1 MQLPE
6 PQSKQYSSLLN
17 EIESGQVKIPQFQ
30 REFVWDMSKSA
41 DLIDSIIKGYPIG
54 TFIFWRT
61 NERLRAVRDLGN
73 FRLPEPRQGEF
84 VNYVLDGQQRMTSL
98 FASLKGL
105 KIARE
110 SGKIDDY
117 SEMYVDLDAQDDQQ
131 IVIVDISGK
140 NAESIIRVTDLLTG
154 SFTMLAAF
162 DAKYHKKLQHFQN
175 IIQSYNFSIILL
187 KDAAIDVATEVFTR
201 INVGGKSLTLFEI
214 MIAKTYDASRDFDLS
229 EKYKQLIRELIPHN
243 YETISDTTVLQTIS
257 MILESDCTRKQI
269 LKLDKQRFINEWES
283 TISAIKSA
291 VEYFKFTYGIPVSKL
306 LPYNAL
312 IVPYSYFFYHHK
324 DVPTGDKQKYL
335 QDFFWR
341 CALSGR
347 YSSGVEGK
355 LAQDIKRIDLII
367 STRLPQYEWAVDVSP
382 EFIKN
387 HGWFSAGRSFIK
399 AILCLYAY
407 KQPKSFNTNAIV
419 NISNYWLKQAN
430 SRNYHHFFP
439 KAYLNKNLKWENKG
453 FWINHILNIT
463 IVDDFLNKRE
473 ITAKAP
479 SKYMSLFRKKNLS
492 LDETMKSHLINNLE
506 TFGIWDDDYESFI
519 NERAKAV
526 SKELKMRVI
535 ETEIDRNLEAKLE
548 DYYEEEVT
556 DELIIE

>member
-30 REFVWDMSKSA
+30 REFVWDMVKSA

-73 FRLPEPRQGEF
+73 FRLPEPRDGEF

-105 KIARE
+105 KITRE
-110 SGKIDDY
+110 SGRVDDY
-117 SEMYVDLDAQDDQQ
+117 SEMYVDLDAPEDQQ
-131 IVIVDISGK
+131 IVIVDILNKPLDSL
-140 NAESIIRVTDLLTG
+140 IRITDLLTG
-154 SFTMLAAF
+154 SFTMLASY
-162 DAKYHKKLQHFQN
+162 DVKYHKKLQHFQN

-214 MIAKTYDASRDFDLS
+214 MIAKTYDSASGFDLS
-229 EKYKQLIRELIPHN
+229 ERYRHLIRELTPHN

-257 MILESDCTRKQI
+257 MILENDCTRKQI
-269 LKLDKQRFINEWES
+269 LKLSKHQFINAWEP
-283 TISAIKSA
+283 TVSAIKSA

-312 IVPYSYFFYHHK
+312 IVPYSYFFYFHK
-324 DVPTGDKQKYL
+324 DIPTGDKQKYL

-367 STRLPQYEWAVDVSP
+367 SNKLPQYEWAVDISP

-439 KAYLNKNLKWENKG
+439 KAYLNKNLKWENKD

-473 ITAKAP
+473 IAAKAP
-479 SKYMSLFRKKNLS
+479 SKYMAGFKKKNTL
-492 LDETMKSHLINNLE
+492 LEETMKSHLINDLE
-506 TFGIWDDDYESFI
+506 TFGIWDNNYEAFI
-519 NERAKAV
+519 NKRAKAI
-526 SKELKMRVI
+526 SFELKRRVI
-535 ETEIDRNLEAKLE
+535 EADVDRNAEAILEEFYE
-548 DYYEEEVT
+548 DIT